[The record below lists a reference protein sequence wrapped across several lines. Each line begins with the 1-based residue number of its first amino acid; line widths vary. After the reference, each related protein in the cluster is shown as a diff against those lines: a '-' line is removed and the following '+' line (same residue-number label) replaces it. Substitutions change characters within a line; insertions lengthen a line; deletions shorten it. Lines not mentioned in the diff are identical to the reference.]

1 MERETRL
8 LSEPI
13 LETKVSHSEFQF
25 VVPFVIERNARD
37 AFFQGRRIRG
47 YMFFFRAKVKER
59 WNCGKGRRKIRRII
73 LENQY
78 RFIWNNG

>member
-13 LETKVSHSEFQF
+13 LETKVSFHSEFQF

-37 AFFQGRRIRG
+37 AFFFREEEFEDIC
-47 YMFFFRAKVKER
+47 FFFARKLKSDGIVEKEEER
-59 WNCGKGRRKIRRII
+59 
-73 LENQY
+73 Y
-78 RFIWNNG
+78 DV